1 MEDSIKGIVPHVLS
15 FAINEF
21 CKNGFLLAYEK
32 ELSDLKG
39 LVDADSNSDYDY
51 ELLRTVDDEVV
62 KLLLTSVDKAL
73 QCLSTYFMINN
84 MDEMEIFGNEEYNL
98 LASDNYYC
106 YLMDWGSQTYTD
118 LVDSLPSVYLSM
130 AQMLYHTSCQ
140 LELMVIDV
148 PDETYDEFHDRYYE
162 ILDQKLH
169 ADDKN
174 VALLYDLM
182 IELNED
188 LLEISRLS

>member
-1 MEDSIKGIVPHVLS
+1 MLS

-84 MDEMEIFGNEEYNL
+84 MDEMEVFGNEEYNL

-148 PDETYDEFHDRYYE
+148 PDETYEEFHDRYYE
-162 ILDQKLH
+162 ILDQKVH

>member
-1 MEDSIKGIVPHVLS
+1 MEDAIKGIVPHVLS

-21 CKNGFLLAYEK
+21 CKNGFLLAHEK

-51 ELLRTVDDEVV
+51 ELLRTMDDEVV
-62 KLLLTSVDKAL
+62 KLLLASVDKAL
-73 QCLSTYFMINN
+73 QCLSTYFLINN
-84 MDEMEIFGNEEYNL
+84 LDEIAVFENEEYNL

-118 LVDSLPSVYLSM
+118 LVDSLPTVYLSM

-148 PDETYDEFHDRYYE
+148 PDETYDEFQDRYYE
-162 ILDQKLH
+162 ILDGKVH
-169 ADDKN
+169 PEDKN
-174 VALLYDLM
+174 VALLYNLM
-182 IELNED
+182 VDLNED